1 MENLENIEENTMIKS
16 STRLAI
22 MGWSICLIGALFY
35 SYEYFLRIMPSVMS
49 AKLMA
54 HFNIEAGALGIFV
67 AIYYWAYVPLQLP
80 VGLLHD
86 RFGPRR
92 LLTFAC
98 LLCVVGTYMFG
109 ISHSIYIAA
118 TGRLF
123 VGIGSAFAFVGVLKL
138 ASIWLPADRFALVAG
153 LTSALGTVG
162 AIVGEKS
169 LASLVEHTNIAQT
182 IYISVI
188 AGLLIAFLIWVF
200 VRDESPYSA
209 EVKSDDAASF
219 AHVIEEMIVIL
230 RNPQIW
236 VVGLIG
242 CLIYLPTTI
251 FAEQWAPLY
260 LEQARGFTIEQAANA
275 TSALFLGFTM
285 GAPLAGFISDRIHKR
300 RLPLFVGALAT
311 TVVSAAAIYL
321 PNLTPSMMEFVLF
334 ALGIAYG
341 SQTLVFAIG
350 KEISPDDAPGT
361 AIAVTNMLVML
372 GGMFLQPIVG
382 YILSLYGPEIII
394 KGTPVYSITSYQCA
408 LAVLPIGA
416 FVSVVL
422 VSFLKESM
430 HLAKKS

>member
-138 ASIWLPADRFALVAG
+138 ASIWLPA
-153 LTSALGTVG
+153 
-162 AIVGEKS
+162 
-169 LASLVEHTNIAQT
+169 
-182 IYISVI
+182 
-188 AGLLIAFLIWVF
+188 W
-200 VRDESPYSA
+200 P
-209 EVKSDDAASF
+209 
-219 AHVIEEMIVIL
+219 
-230 RNPQIW
+230 
-236 VVGLIG
+236 
-242 CLIYLPTTI
+242 
-251 FAEQWAPLY
+251 
-260 LEQARGFTIEQAANA
+260 
-275 TSALFLGFTM
+275 
-285 GAPLAGFISDRIHKR
+285 
-300 RLPLFVGALAT
+300 
-311 TVVSAAAIYL
+311 
-321 PNLTPSMMEFVLF
+321 
-334 ALGIAYG
+334 
-341 SQTLVFAIG
+341 
-350 KEISPDDAPGT
+350 
-361 AIAVTNMLVML
+361 
-372 GGMFLQPIVG
+372 
-382 YILSLYGPEIII
+382 
-394 KGTPVYSITSYQCA
+394 
-408 LAVLPIGA
+408 
-416 FVSVVL
+416 
-422 VSFLKESM
+422 VSFPGRPPPSLPGEAIWPAARNCKPPENIGGLCTRYDCFS
-430 HLAKKS
+430 LQNPVFSVY